1 MPEEHQEGSA
11 RDATRLGGAA
21 ADFVGGLARKVAEL
35 RAAISAIGAMPAAK
49 DRERGRDEVRRK
61 LHALGVGARLLHFE
75 VLSKALAASTERI
88 DDEATRGEVSDALLG
103 EVGTLLDRIP
113 DLASAKH
120 VLTPTPPPIGLDA
133 FEPEKDAPE
142 ESGALPWTVVV
153 VGDEALAHAVAADPG
168 LFPCDVERTADP
180 LTALEIARLVAPE
193 LLIVDV
199 ELPGA
204 IDLVDAL
211 FEDPATSA
219 LPLLAYGSPEDE
231 GGSARLVAL
240 GVTRIIHRGTSAAE
254 LRAEC
259 AAQVEA
265 ARAPVREVMHPELG
279 EVTVAQLADRL
290 VDEVRRALVGDV
302 APDAKTFKVSLGV
315 GAEILGPMWGALA
328 RVRDVVSAKSG
339 GGIAF
344 ENHAGH
350 SALAMSIA
358 AEPEIPVEIA
368 LTPTP
373 PPLGS
378 SPRRPRARA
387 EGSDVDLGSRIV
399 VVADDDPQVLWFIS
413 DVLKQAGALV
423 LEAKDGQEALAL
435 ARGSGADAI
444 ITDVLMP
451 RVDGLT
457 LARTLRRDVALRDR
471 PIIMLSW
478 KEDLLKRLR
487 DLRMESQV
495 MLRKEADGR
504 TILARVREVLAP
516 RARVEARIAAG
527 GEVRGR
533 LDDLSIASL
542 VEIVNRVRREA
553 QLVVRDA
560 ANVYEVELD
569 GGGIRSL
576 ARVSTD
582 GVKNVG
588 ISILPSLLGVVGG
601 RFLVRP
607 LALAGDGQTPR
618 DLEGDLSAQLAP
630 VLRKLRAACDAV
642 SGARTIDV
650 ARVQLDDAQLSAYLR
665 ATPQPMRGLLER
677 IAAGTSPRALMLGG
691 EVAPA
696 TLEDV
701 LLDVASRGLV
711 TRVTSSSAED
721 LLALADKALD
731 GPPAPL
737 VDKPRAQPKLAPI
750 PETDAFDLA
759 PSIAPPPKRPEA
771 APEVVDGSPDSLTDA
786 VLQAS
791 APGERN
797 SLSRTLIDTREL
809 KPRSVRSD
817 PPPGAAKPTSNPP
830 EARTISATTTPAPS
844 PAKSKDERSDTLS
857 GLGIDRLG
865 SKGAEETAEP
875 IEPELVAPAAAAKVE
890 SAPATP
896 ERLEKPER
904 PEKKEEPRPTSREPK
919 DQILEDLARE
929 RSWTRRRTDDDPRA
943 ARAAR
948 DTTAD
953 DRIAARRRRGRAT
966 DDVDDRDALD
976 DDRVDAR
983 EKDVSDSASKRG
995 RRAADRDA
1003 GPPTKE
1009 RTEAARKQLR
1019 SDGAFWWIVL
1029 ALGVIGASIAFA
1041 VQQRD
1046 DSDAKRKAAA
1056 SGSSSTSTAPSAP
1069 PKLPPAASKSGP

>member
-1 MPEEHQEGSA
+1 MPEEQQEGSA

-21 ADFVGGLARKVAEL
+21 ADFVGGLGRKVGEL
-35 RAAISAIGAMPAAK
+35 RAAIGAIGAIPEAK

-75 VLSKALAASTERI
+75 VLSKAIGAATEHV
-88 DDEATRGEVSDALLG
+88 DEETTRGEVSDELLA
-103 EVGTLLDRIP
+103 ELGTLLDRIP
-113 DLASAKH
+113 DLVWAKH
-120 VLTPTPPPIGLDA
+120 VLTPTPPPIGLDP
-133 FEPEKDAPE
+133 FEPDDGRAPE

-153 VGDEALAHAVAADPG
+153 VGDEALAQAVAADPG
-168 LFPCDVERTADP
+168 LFPCDVERIADP
-180 LTALEIARLVAPE
+180 PTALEIARLVAPE
-193 LLIVDV
+193 LLLVDV

-204 IDLVDAL
+204 IDLVEAL
-211 FEDPATSA
+211 FEDSATSA

-231 GGSARLVAL
+231 SGSARLVAL

-265 ARAPVREVMHPELG
+265 ARAPAKEVLHPDLG
-279 EVTVAQLADRL
+279 ELTVAQLADRL
-290 VDEVRRALVGDV
+290 ADEVRRALTGDV
-302 APDAKTFKVSLGV
+302 APEARSLKVPLGV

-328 RVRDVVSAKSG
+328 RVRDVVAAKSG
-339 GGIAF
+339 GNVAF

-350 SALAMSIA
+350 SALATSIA
-358 AEPEIPVEIA
+358 AEPEIPVEVL

-373 PPLGS
+373 PPIA

-387 EGSDVDLGSRIV
+387 EGADVDLSSRIL
-399 VVADDDPQVLWFIS
+399 VVADDDPQVLWFIG
-413 DVLKQAGALV
+413 DVLRQAGALV

-504 TILARVREVLAP
+504 TILARVREVLTP

-560 ANVYEVELD
+560 ANVYEIELD

-582 GVKNVG
+582 GVKTLG
-588 ISILPSLLGVVGG
+588 PAILPSLLGVVGG

-607 LALAGDGQTPR
+607 LPKEGSSPR
-618 DLEGDLSAQLAP
+618 DLEGDLAAQLTP

-642 SGARTIDV
+642 SGARTIEV
-650 ARVQLDDAQLSAYLR
+650 ARVQLDDGQLGAYLR
-665 ATPQPMRGLLER
+665 AMPQPMRGLLER
-677 IAAGTSPRALMLGG
+677 IAGGASPRGMMLGV

-711 TRVTSSSAED
+711 TRVTSSSGDD

-737 VDKPRAQPKLAPI
+737 VDKPRPAPKPAPA

-759 PSIAPPPKRPEA
+759 PSIAPPPSRPD
-771 APEVVDGSPDSLTDA
+771 PEPDVAEGSPASLTDA

-817 PPPGAAKPTSNPP
+817 PPPGGAARPASNPP
-830 EARTISATTTPAPS
+830 DARTSSPPEKPRVSATPTPAPVVATK
-844 PAKSKDERSDTLS
+844 PKDEHSDTLA

-865 SKGAEETAEP
+865 AKEEPKSPESAPEP
-875 IEPELVAPAAAAKVE
+875 VAAKVE
-890 SAPATP
+890 SAPEAAPTAP
-896 ERLEKPER
+896 EKPE
-904 PEKKEEPRPTSREPK
+904 KKDEPRTTTPREPK

-929 RSWTRRRTDDDPRA
+929 RTWTRRRSDQVERA
-943 ARAAR
+943 SAR
-948 DTTAD
+948 DTAAD
-953 DRIAARRRRGRAT
+953 DRIAARRRRARDRDDDDDDDL
-966 DDVDDRDALD
+966 DDVAP
-976 DDRVDAR
+976 
-983 EKDVSDSASKRG
+983 KRG
-995 RRAADRDA
+995 RRGVEREA

-1009 RTEAARKQLR
+1009 RTEAARKQLK

-1041 VQQRD
+1041 IQQRD
-1046 DSDAKRKAAA
+1046 ESEAKRKAAA
-1056 SGSSSTSTAPSAP
+1056 SAQSAATAPSSP
-1069 PKLPPAASKSGP
+1069 PKPPTPAPTKSGP